1 MRLYDFPASP
11 HCLKVRAV
19 AHELGVD
26 LDIVEV
32 NILRGESRSR
42 SGGVEKSASAQFAH
56 VCFKRYHSCNAL
68 PQAG

>member
-26 LDIVEV
+26 LDILEV

-42 SGGVEKSASAQFAH
+42 DFERLQSEGHRPGARGGGRH
-56 VCFKRYHSCNAL
+56 VPNGPR
-68 PQAG
+68 